1 MLTAN
6 TVFAAEN
13 PPVSAKIERVTMYRQ
28 SAKVSGSATASV
40 QQGIQEI
47 VVTNLPN
54 SIVQQSL
61 QVRMKA
67 NGVQLLNTTYRTN
80 SLKQPE
86 TVAKIQ
92 FLLDTVKVLEKQH
105 YQITD
110 QIKTVEDQMFAIKTI
125 VQGNTGGSQKG
136 ASIDEVQRVDDYY
149 AKRLPELR
157 GKLRDLQVAQTKSV
171 EVLMRTNARLYEL
184 DKKAFKQMGELVLQ
198 VKADAAA
205 QIDLS
210 FAMLT
215 KAAYWVPIYD
225 VKAPEFDKP
234 LALTYKANL
243 VQYTGVDWKAIRL
256 FVSTGNPSA
265 DNAQPVLRK
274 RYAQVNYPVKGV
286 LDDVLKDTDGD
297 GVPDRLD
304 REPNSTVDCP
314 VDSRGVMLDSD
325 GDGVR
330 DCDDKEPFTYPGIP
344 VDPNGVG
351 TRPLTNLDMS
361 IVRDY
366 NAIMTYHYQDRSGVS
381 FTAPPPPPPAGD
393 AGVSSELEIKDL
405 QDIPTD
411 GQAHLVQI
419 ENYEVPAVYEYNIV
433 PSREQAAFLLTKI
446 PNVAQYNL
454 AAGKANLFFG
464 DTYVGQSDLN
474 PNTPNDTLLLSL
486 GRDEKVSIKRE
497 KLKDI
502 TSSKL
507 LSNTRKTTVGYE
519 TTLRNN
525 KTIPIEV
532 VVLDNVPLSK
542 NQELIVE
549 IDEQTG
555 AKLQSDTGTLTW
567 NVRLA
572 AGETK
577 KIRLVYS
584 LKYPKGQQIIVE

>member
-1 MLTAN
+1 MKPLFFVFLLTAN

-67 NGVQLLNTTYRTN
+67 SGVQLLNTTYRTN

-86 TVAKIQ
+86 IVAKIQ

-136 ASIDEVQRVDDYY
+136 ASIDEVQRADDYY

-274 RYAQVNYPVKGV
+274 RYIRLKSNESKAV
-286 LDDVLKDTDGD
+286 LDVDGD
-297 GVPDRLD
+297 GVADY
-304 REPNSTVDCP
+304 
-314 VDSRGVMLDSD
+314 M
-325 GDGVR
+325 
-330 DCDDKEPFTYPGIP
+330 DKEPFTAPGLE
-344 VDPNGVG
+344 VGSSGVG
-351 TRPLTNLDMS
+351 IAGRISNYDAT
-361 IVRDY
+361 IVTDY
-366 NAIMTYHYQDRSGVS
+366 NAIMTYRYQDRSGVS